1 MKNNLELRAAA
12 KKTGVRLWELADS
25 LGISDGMLSR
35 KLRKEL
41 TASENEKMIRLIND
55 IAWRKEMETNENAG
69 H

>member
-1 MKNNLELRAAA
+1 MCNQKIKDIA
-12 KKTGVRLWELADS
+12 KASNVKLWELADS
-25 LGISDGMLSR
+25 LGISDGTLSR

-55 IAWRKEMETNENAG
+55 IARRKEMETNENAG